1 MIATAGYPMAKNKAK
16 KSRYEFQADE
26 WLMERAEERA
36 NEMGLSL
43 AAYIRFLITQDLE
56 RVERLK
62 QGRSE

>member
-1 MIATAGYPMAKNKAK
+1 MIAIAGYPMAKNKVK